1 LVDTLESAEPFTM
14 FAPNNDAFAA
24 LPEVVL
30 AKLLEP
36 ENKAELVKILTY
48 HVVAGKVLAGSNKDR
63 QLIKT
68 VGEQIEARVIDG
80 KVFLQDR
87 LFERDDL
94 YEVIQADV
102 EASTGVVH
110 VINKVIL
117 PK

>member
-1 LVDTLESAEPFTM
+1 V
-14 FAPNNDAFAA
+14 FAPTNEAFAA
-24 LPEVVL
+24 LPAGLL

-68 VGEQIEARVIDG
+68 VEGEQIEARVIDG